1 MPYSLREFSWSERK
15 KSSIQILGKV
25 QSDFLQEGYLFMVS
39 IPKCGE
45 EYIRRQKQSDT
56 KHYNSTSM

>member
-1 MPYSLREFSWSERK
+1 MPYSLREFWSEKK

-25 QSDFLQEGYLFMVS
+25 QSNFLQEGKLCMVS

-45 EYIRRQKQSDT
+45 EYIHRQKQSDN
-56 KHYNSTSM
+56 KR